1 VTARRGAVAI
11 VPVRLG
17 SQRLPGKAL
26 LADSGLPLFVH
37 TWRQTLAAGCFE
49 RCYVATDSDQVAAAA
64 QAHGAPVIRTSER
77 CRTGSER
84 CAEASR
90 SLDARAIVDV
100 QGDWPEVEPADL
112 DSLANALLTGRTSCA
127 TLAVPLLEQ
136 EKALDPNVVK
146 VVRALDGHALYFSR
160 LPIPHGKSGGPTP
173 RRLRHV
179 GVYGFARDALL
190 RTTGLASSGLD
201 EAEGLE
207 QLKWLENGMRIL
219 VLDGHGEPWGIETRA
234 DYEAFLARRGGR
246 Q

>member
-26 LADSGLPLFVH
+26 LADSGLPLFLH
-37 TWRQTLAAGCFE
+37 TWRQTVAAGCFDQ
-49 RCYVATDSDQVAAAA
+49 CLVATDNDEVEAAAK
-64 QAHGAPVIRTSER
+64 AHGAPVVRTSER

-90 SLDARAIVDV
+90 RLEARAIVDV
-100 QGDWPEVEPADL
+100 QGDWPEVESQDL
-112 DSLANALLTGRTSCA
+112 RALAQALLTGRTSCA
-127 TLAVPLLEQ
+127 TLAVPLADPA
-136 EKALDPNVVK
+136 KALDPNVVK

-160 LPIPHGKSGGPTP
+160 QPIPHQKDGAPAP
-173 RRLRHV
+173 PRLRHV
-179 GVYGFARDALL
+179 GVYGFHKEALL
-190 RTTGLASSGLD
+190 RTTELASSGLD

-234 DYEAFLARRGGR
+234 DYTAFLARRRGR
-246 Q
+246 P